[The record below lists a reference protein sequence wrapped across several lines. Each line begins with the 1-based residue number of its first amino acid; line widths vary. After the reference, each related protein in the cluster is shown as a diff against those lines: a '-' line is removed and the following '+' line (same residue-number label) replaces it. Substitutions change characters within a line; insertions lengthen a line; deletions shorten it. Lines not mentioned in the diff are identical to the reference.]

1 MRRDLLI
8 FAAALFALAL
18 SAGIAAT
25 TATTAAFNLRGYA
38 DATHS
43 DALPYWEPKLGVN
56 ADLRLYEGDEL
67 EQTLDLIEESG
78 ANWVRQTVAWA
89 DVEAEPGAFD
99 WSEWDRVIEPF
110 AARPALR
117 LIAVLDE
124 APAWA
129 VDAAAPDVESAPPAE
144 PAAYA
149 RFARAFAERY
159 GGIVDFYQVWD
170 EPNLESGWGGLEPR
184 PVEYLAL
191 LAEAYPAIHGADA
204 RAQVIAAA
212 LAPTTESGPR
222 NLSDMLYLEQ
232 LLELGGSRFM
242 DAAAGK
248 PFGFDQPPD
257 DRTVAPDVLNFSR
270 IILLRETLVEHGL
283 DTMPLWASEW
293 GWNSLPGDWRGE
305 PSIWGS
311 VNSEQQAAYT
321 LGALDR
327 AEREWPWLT
336 GMALYTWQPNAPA
349 DDAHWG
355 FAMQSASGE
364 TTPLFDALAARP
376 IAEAARNG
384 LYAPDNPYAA
394 YSGMWRFGP
403 LGADIGDR
411 QDSQALFRFSG
422 SDVALQLRQDDFVAY
437 LFVEVDGEPANALPL
452 DGGGNSYIILTSDT
466 RLPAI
471 GLTTVATG
479 LATGEHTLR
488 IIADRGWERWALAG
502 YAVSTG
508 NLAAPYIQIIAVALV
523 TSAVALAATLV
534 SGWRLNW
541 GALGRLVGRFWR
553 GIGTAGQYVLS
564 AVAALALLFGMLLS
578 FGGLIPDL
586 LRREPAALGLAAGTA
601 LVLYLSPP
609 LILAAAGAI
618 ALFVIFYH
626 RPDIGLML
634 TVFFTPFYLFPVE
647 LYRFAF
653 PMAELVLLLLAGA
666 WALRQV
672 VEWARGRQVASSEF
686 PGRGF
691 TGVLA
696 QATWLDALVLAY
708 LVLGGLAL
716 IWSAQRGPA
725 LTELRVLFIEP
736 ALFYLILRTTARQS
750 GLLLRLVDTLV
761 AAGLTVAVIG
771 LLQFVAGASVVVA
784 EGGSLRLASVY
795 GSPNNAALFLE
806 RALPFAL
813 VMVFAPFD
821 RRRRVFGGLTAFI
834 MLGALALTL
843 SAGALF
849 LGVPAAVALVLV
861 LQYGKRGFLALAALA
876 VLLGGALVVALQSE
890 RFARLADFSAGT
902 SFFRVRVWQS
912 AVRMIADHPVTGIG
926 LDQFLYQY
934 RGQYIAPDAWQEP
947 DLSHPHNL
955 VLDFWLRLGLLGALL
970 VLAVQAA
977 FWVRSFRIWR
987 MAGRDSLVRRAL
999 VIGAMGSM
1007 IGLTVHGLV
1016 DNSVFVNDLAI
1027 VFMVLLAIPASLPI
1041 AREAAEEA
1049 PVPTPDTL

>member
-8 FAAALFALAL
+8 FAAALLALAL
-18 SAGIAAT
+18 SAGIAAA
-25 TATTAAFNLRGYA
+25 TAATAAFSLRGYA
-38 DATHS
+38 DATRS
-43 DALPYWEPKLGVN
+43 DALPDWEPKFGVN

-67 EQTLDLIEESG
+67 AQTLDLIEEAG
-78 ANWVRQTVAWA
+78 ANWVRQTVPWA
-89 DVEAEPGAFD
+89 SVEAESGTFD
-99 WSEWDRVIEPF
+99 WQDWDRVIEPF
-110 AARPALR
+110 AARPNLR
-117 LIAVLDE
+117 LIAVLDD

-129 VDAAAPDVESAPPAE
+129 IDAAAPDQASAPPAE
-144 PAAYA
+144 PGTFA
-149 RFARAFAERY
+149 RFARVFAERY
-159 GGIVDFYQVWD
+159 GGIVDFYQIWD
-170 EPNLESGWGGLEPR
+170 EPNLESGWGGFEPR

-191 LAEAYPAIHGADA
+191 LAAAYPAIHGADA
-204 RAQVIAAA
+204 RAQVVAAG
-212 LAPTTESGPR
+212 LAPTTESGPH
-222 NLSDMLYLEQ
+222 NLSDALFLDQ
-232 LLELGGSRFM
+232 LLDLGGARYM

-248 PFGFDQPPD
+248 PFGFERPPD
-257 DRTVAPDVLNFSR
+257 DRTVSPDVLNFSR

-283 DTMPLWASEW
+283 DTMPLWASAW
-293 GWNSLPGDWRGE
+293 GWNSLPGDWVGE
-305 PSIWGS
+305 PSIWGA
-311 VNSEQQAAYT
+311 VNSDQQATYT
-321 LGALDR
+321 IGALDR

-336 GMALYTWQPNAPA
+336 GMALYTWQPDAP
-349 DDAHWG
+349 DSDPQWG
-355 FAMQSASGE
+355 FAVRNAAGE
-364 TTPLFDALAARP
+364 ATPLFNALAARP
-376 IAEAARNG
+376 SPEAAGNG

-394 YSGMWRFGP
+394 YSGAWRFGP

-411 QDSQALFRFSG
+411 QDSQALFRFEG
-422 SDVALQLRQDDFVAY
+422 RDVALQLRQDDFVAY
-437 LFVEVDGEPANALPL
+437 LFVEVDGEPANALPV
-452 DGGGNSYIILTSDT
+452 DGGGNSYVILTSDT
-466 RLPAI
+466 RQPTI

-479 LATGEHTLR
+479 LAPGEHVLR

-502 YAVSTG
+502 YAVSSG
-508 NLAAPYIQIIAVALV
+508 NLADPFAQTIAIALGTSVVALG
-523 TSAVALAATLV
+523 ATLV
-534 SGWRLNW
+534 SGWRLDW
-541 GALGRLVGRFWR
+541 GAFGQLTGRIWR
-553 GIGTAGQYVLS
+553 GLGVAGQYVLS
-564 AVAALALLFGMLLS
+564 AVAALALLMGMLLS
-578 FGGLIPDL
+578 FGGLVPDL
-586 LRREPAALGLAAGTA
+586 LRREPAALGLAAGAA
-601 LVLYLSPP
+601 LVVYLSPP
-609 LILAAAGAI
+609 LLLAAAGAL
-618 ALFVIFYH
+618 ALFIIFYH

-653 PMAELVLLLLAGA
+653 PMAELLLLLLVAA
-666 WALRQV
+666 WLLRRF

-686 PGRGF
+686 PGRGI

-696 QATWLDALVLAY
+696 QATWLDALVTAY

-716 IWSAQRGPA
+716 IWSAERGPA
-725 LTELRVLFIEP
+725 STEVRVLFIEP
-736 ALFYLILRTTARQS
+736 ALFYLILRATARQS
-750 GLLLRLVDTLV
+750 GLLLRLADTLM

-813 VMVFAPFD
+813 VMTLIPFD
-821 RRRRVFGGLTAFI
+821 RRRRLFGGLAALT
-834 MLGALALTL
+834 MTGALALTL

-876 VLLGGALVVALQSE
+876 VLLGGALAVALQSE
-890 RFARLADFSAGT
+890 RFARLADLSSGT

-912 AVRMIADHPVTGIG
+912 AVQMIADHPVTGIG

-947 DLSHPHNL
+947 DLSHPHNF

-987 MAGRDSLVRRAL
+987 HANRAVSVRRAL
-999 VIGAMGSM
+999 IIGAMGSM
-1007 IGLTVHGLV
+1007 IGLTVHGMV

-1027 VFMVLLAIPASLPI
+1027 VFMLLLAIPASLPI
-1041 AREAAEEA
+1041 EPKDTEEA
-1049 PVPTPDTL
+1049 PVPPPDTL